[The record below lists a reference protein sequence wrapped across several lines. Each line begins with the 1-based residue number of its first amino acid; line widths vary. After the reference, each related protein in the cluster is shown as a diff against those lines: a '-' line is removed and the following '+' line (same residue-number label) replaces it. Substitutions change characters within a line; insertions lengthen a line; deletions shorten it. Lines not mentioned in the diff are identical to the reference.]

1 MGGEYLAKRA
11 VGSRL
16 NQKTAVEIMFSSVRG
31 IHVMEPM
38 IPGFFRVSLRLSEK
52 TCPGENDEC

>member
-16 NQKTAVEIMFSSVRG
+16 NQKTAVEIMFSNVRG
-31 IHVMEPM
+31 IHLMEPM
-38 IPGFFRVSLRLSEK
+38 IPGFSVFLFFSEK